1 MIEFQNMLEKNSK
14 EIDRFLDSHL
24 PSGNGLNAK
33 LFDAMRY
40 SSINGG
46 KKIRAYLVLET
57 GRFIGA
63 INNKTLS
70 MSKYNE
76 LIAVGSAIEAIHSYS
91 LIHDDLPAMD
101 NSPIRRGKASNHI
114 KFDHHTAI
122 LAGDGLLS
130 WAFQIIG
137 DSNFIYN
144 SEKRSEISFVLAKAI
159 GPNGMVGGQQ
169 ADMDFAKHKSIDL
182 DQIEWIQN
190 HKTGALISCCSHVAS
205 ILLNASHDQKSNLI
219 NYAKHVGL
227 AFQIADDI
235 LDLDGNEVSMGKPVR
250 QDTKNETPNF
260 VTILGKEKAAKR
272 ALDESSKA
280 INLIQKFKQG
290 SENLVSLAKYT
301 VNRNK

>member
-1 MIEFQNMLEKNSK
+1 MIEFQNMLEKNSL
-14 EIDRFLDSHL
+14 EIDKFLDNFL
-24 PSGNGLNAK
+24 PTGNGLNSK
-33 LFDAMRY
+33 LFEAMRY
-40 SSINGG
+40 SSSSSG
-46 KKIRAYLVLET
+46 KKLRAFLVLES
-57 GRFIGA
+57 GRFISA

-70 MSKYNE
+70 KSKYNE

-101 NSPIRRGKASNHI
+101 DSPVRRGKASNHI

-137 DSNFIYN
+137 DNNFISN
-144 SEKRSEISFVLAKAI
+144 SENRSEICFVLAKAI

-169 ADMDFAKHKSIDL
+169 ADMDFAKHKYIGL
-182 DQIEWIQN
+182 DKIEWIQN
-190 HKTGALISCCSHVAS
+190 HKTGALISCCSNVAS
-205 ILLNASHDQKSNLI
+205 ILLNASDDQKSNLI
-219 NYAKHVGL
+219 NYANHIGL
-227 AFQIADDI
+227 AFQIADDL
-235 LDLDGNEVSMGKPVR
+235 LDLDGNEVTMGKPVR

-260 VTILGKEKAAKR
+260 VTILGKDKASKR
-272 ALDESSKA
+272 ALEEAKKA
-280 INLIQKFKQG
+280 IKLVQKFKQA

>member
-1 MIEFQNMLEKNSK
+1 MIEFQNKLEKNSQ
-14 EIDRFLDSHL
+14 EIDRFLDSYL
-24 PSGNGLNAK
+24 PSGNGLNSK
-33 LFDAMRY
+33 LFEAMRY
-40 SSINGG
+40 SSISGG
-46 KKIRAYLVLET
+46 KKIRAYLVIES
-57 GRFIGA
+57 GRFISA

-70 MSKYNE
+70 KSEYNE

-101 NSPIRRGKASNHI
+101 NSPIRRGKASNHV

-137 DSNFIYN
+137 DNNFITN
-144 SEKRSEISFVLAKAI
+144 SEKRSEICFVLAKAI

-169 ADMDFAKHKSIDL
+169 ADMDFTEQNSINL

-205 ILLNASHDQKSNLI
+205 ILLNASEDQKNTLI
-219 NYAKHVGL
+219 NYANHIGL
-227 AFQIADDI
+227 AFQIADDL
-235 LDLDGNEVSMGKPVR
+235 LDLDGNELSMGKPTR
-250 QDTKNETPNF
+250 QDTKNEITNF
-260 VTILGKEKAAKR
+260 VKILGKEKTKKR
-272 ALDESSKA
+272 ALEESSKA
-280 INLIQKFKQG
+280 INLIHKFKQE